1 MWKKRSFLI
10 LLDIT
15 LSENFNT
22 SQQNVQKSYSPINI
36 ILTLIFLNKYI
47 FIINSYLH
55 KLGPVPAVRSAL
67 AKAHWNIEDVDLFE
81 LNEAFAAQAL
91 AVQRELGVQE
101 DKVTYSNI

>member
-1 MWKKRSFLI
+1 M
-10 LLDIT
+10 
-15 LSENFNT
+15 
-22 SQQNVQKSYSPINI
+22 SPINI
-36 ILTLIFLNKYI
+36 IIYL
-47 FIINSYLH
+47 FIIKSYLH